1 MVQNRSNSVSL
12 CRRTSTLPQSDDV
25 LRLGGS
31 TTGWKSIHARET
43 VVPSEEGARARIKLG
58 IEDNPEKPR
67 QRLYTKTPP
76 EGVMRLP
83 PTTRDSPLPP
93 PDEAPPEEPY
103 EPSEPFDPSELLGP
117 EEFPDELDLHSSAE
131 MDPGHAEIS
140 GGKINFEKSKKTKKE
155 KSKSRKVR

>member
-58 IEDNPEKPR
+58 IEGNPEKPR

-131 MDPGHAEIS
+131 MDPGHAE
-140 GGKINFEKSKKTKKE
+140 FLEAKSI
-155 KSKSRKVR
+155 SKSRKKRKRKSRKVEK